1 MVFHPPIRHDEARRD
16 NQGTETNLGDLLR
29 RTDLFREAPPSG
41 TSDTNDARLRE
52 TEELQQRWGMRD
64 DETLGCDIEH
74 AGRHATEALDTGV
87 GIPRKLGHSTRRE
100 HSRA

>member
-16 NQGTETNLGDLLR
+16 NQGTETDPGNLLR
-29 RTDLFREAPPSG
+29 RTDLLREAPPPG
-41 TSDTNDARLRE
+41 TGDTNDARLRE
-52 TEELQQRWGMRD
+52 TEELQQRWSTRD

-74 AGRHATEALDTGV
+74 AGRHATEALDTDVGV
-87 GIPRKLGHSTRRE
+87 PRKLGHSTRQE

>member
-1 MVFHPPIRHDEARRD
+1 MKP
-16 NQGTETNLGDLLR
+16 GETTRVRR
-29 RTDLFREAPPSG
+29 RTLATSCGERTSFREAPPPG
-41 TSDTNDARLRE
+41 TGDTNDARLRE

-87 GIPRKLGHSTRRE
+87 GIPRKLGYSTRRE